1 MNLNSQLTFS
11 VCFFFFIKG
20 CFPCEGLRLH
30 FFFRE
35 KRTRES
41 TGTVG
46 RSNLHDT
53 EFSFIAINMNEHRS
67 PLKESSTFFSVS
79 HMTLPLLYI
88 YIYISS
94 LSAVGDERGGKK
106 KKKKIHTQDV
116 FSIWIDRFANIN
128 LVLTTTISSKVS
140 RKSQIE
146 FHSFQTMVLLSF
158 FF

>member
-1 MNLNSQLTFS
+1 MLYIIKQIVEMNLNSQLTFS
-11 VCFFFFIKG
+11 ICFFFFIKG
-20 CFPCEGLRLH
+20 CFPCDGLRLH

-106 KKKKIHTQDV
+106 KRKKYTRRTY
-116 FSIWIDRFANIN
+116 SRFGSTD
-128 LVLTTTISSKVS
+128 LQIST
-140 RKSQIE
+140 
-146 FHSFQTMVLLSF
+146 SF
-158 FF
+158 

>member
-1 MNLNSQLTFS
+1 MRW
-11 VCFFFFIKG
+11 IKIA
-20 CFPCEGLRLH
+20 L
-30 FFFRE
+30 FFRE

-106 KKKKIHTQDV
+106 KKEKNTHVGRILDL
-116 FSIWIDRFANIN
+116 DRPICKYQPRSNHHYF
-128 LVLTTTISSKVS
+128 
-140 RKSQIE
+140 IE
-146 FHSFQTMVLLSF
+146 GV
-158 FF
+158 

>member
-1 MNLNSQLTFS
+1 M
-11 VCFFFFIKG
+11 
-20 CFPCEGLRLH
+20 H

-106 KKKKIHTQDV
+106 KKKKIHT
-116 FSIWIDRFANIN
+116 
-128 LVLTTTISSKVS
+128 
-140 RKSQIE
+140 
-146 FHSFQTMVLLSF
+146 
-158 FF
+158 

>member
-1 MNLNSQLTFS
+1 MLYIIKQIVEMNLNSQLTFS

-88 YIYISS
+88 YIYPRF
-94 LSAVGDERGGKK
+94 LQLVMNVVEKK
-106 KKKKIHTQDV
+106 KEKNTHVGRILDL
-116 FSIWIDRFANIN
+116 DRPICKYQPRSNHHYF
-128 LVLTTTISSKVS
+128 
-140 RKSQIE
+140 IE
-146 FHSFQTMVLLSF
+146 GV
-158 FF
+158 